1 MFQFKKLA
9 IAGAVAASL
18 LGAGA
23 AQAHVSYHIDAS
35 GGQAPNVNGTGTIT
49 TGSWTGGSPVDKGY
63 IANLPT
69 TWLANIHHYNDVYEV
84 SAADAKTKAGV
95 AQNFVLESTGN
106 RWKSSSSWGNA
117 LDYGLIDLDVAGNLS
132 ITVEADSSLNSTFA
146 PGFSLFSGWGS
157 TTHGNKHQAW
167 NANPDAPSSPIGNV
181 SNPNHVS
188 YNPNSLSFNPDQL
201 PLAMRGLEFIGY
213 AATTTDG
220 GSASKTF
227 NNLAAGKYFLWIG
240 GNGSNNSNEFYK
252 ASLSVAPVPVPGAVW
267 LFGTAIAGMIGIG
280 RRKSAISA

>member
-1 MFQFKKLA
+1 M
-9 IAGAVAASL
+9 
-18 LGAGA
+18 GAGA
-23 AQAHVSYHIDAS
+23 AQAHVSYHIS
-35 GGQAPNVNGTGTIT
+35 STGGQAPNVNGTGPVT
-49 TGSWTGGSPVDKGY
+49 TGSWTGGSPVAKGY

-69 TWLANIHHYNDVYEV
+69 TWLANIHHYDDVYEV
-84 SAADAKTKAGV
+84 SAANAKTTPSV
-95 AQNFVLESTGN
+95 DETFVLESTGN
-106 RWKSSSSWGNA
+106 RWKPSASWGNA
-117 LDYGLIDLDVAGNLS
+117 LDFGLIDMEVAGNLS
-132 ITVEADSSLNSTFA
+132 ITVQADSSLNSTFA

-181 SNPNHVS
+181 SNPNHAS

-240 GNGSNNSNEFYK
+240 GNGSDNSNEFYK

-267 LFGTAIAGMIGIG
+267 LFGSAVAGLIGFG
-280 RRKSAISA
+280 RKSKIAA